1 MTGMAPEICS
11 ISAEPRLVVGIA
23 DLKVSSNPSETLVT
37 YALGSC
43 LGVCIYDPEA
53 RVAGMLHAMLPS
65 GRTNPEKAR
74 DNPARF
80 IDTGVPAL
88 FKAAYA
94 LGADKERIV
103 VKVAGGASMG
113 GPQREDGFQI
123 GKRNFIELKKI
134 LWRNGV
140 LLTDQDI
147 GGHVSRTVTFGV
159 DTGEVRVKAGG
170 SEYALGRQFPRRE

>member
-1 MTGMAPEICS
+1 MTEVTSESFPV
-11 ISAEPRLVVGIA
+11 SADPRVVVGIA
-23 DLKVSSNPSETLVT
+23 DLKVSSTPSASIVT

-94 LGADKERIV
+94 LGAAKERV
-103 VKVAGGASMG
+103 VVRVAGGASMG
-113 GPQREDGFQI
+113 GPEREDGFQI

-147 GGHVSRTVTFGV
+147 GGHLSRTVSLSVG
-159 DTGEVRVKAGG
+159 TGEVSVKADGR
-170 SEYALGRQFPRRE
+170 EYVLGRQFPRRE